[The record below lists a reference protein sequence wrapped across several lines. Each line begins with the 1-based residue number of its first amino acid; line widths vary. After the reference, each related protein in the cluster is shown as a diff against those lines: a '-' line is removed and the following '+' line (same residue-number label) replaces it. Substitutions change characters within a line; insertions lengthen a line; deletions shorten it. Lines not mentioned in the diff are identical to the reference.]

1 MNFAFLDS
9 GTGGIPYMLRL
20 KRLAPDATCAYLA
33 DTVHFPYGEKTVPE
47 IIEYATAAVSRI
59 IDTWHPETIVV
70 ACNTI
75 SVSALTSLRERF
87 PFVPFIGTVPAI
99 KLAASVT
106 KNKKIGLLATN
117 ATVRDAYI
125 RELEKGFASGC
136 TIYSRGDA
144 DLVSF
149 IERKLVTA
157 DENEKMRAVMPAV
170 DYFAEKDCDT
180 IVLGCTH
187 FTHLADI
194 MQKAAGK
201 NVNVVDSRDGVARH
215 AIEVHDNFI
224 NSKKES
230 ENIFTAAADF
240 LSEVPDGSFFV
251 TGISD
256 DKAKAYYRAFCKM
269 LSIPFGGMLAVI

>member
-47 IIEYATAAVSRI
+47 IIEYSTAAVSRI
-59 IDTWHPETIVV
+59 IDTWRPETIVV

-75 SVSALTSLRERF
+75 SVSALASLRERF
-87 PFVPFIGTVPAI
+87 PSVPFIGTVPAI

-106 KNKKIGLLATN
+106 KNKRIGLLATN

-170 DYFAEKDCDT
+170 DYFAEKGCDT

-201 NVNVVDSRDGVARH
+201 NVSVVDSRDGVARR
-215 AIEVHDNFI
+215 AIEVHDNLI

-269 LSIPFGGMLAVI
+269 LGIPFGGTLA

>member
-1 MNFAFLDS
+1 MCIRD
-9 GTGGIPYMLRL
+9 R
-20 KRLAPDATCAYLA
+20 
-33 DTVHFPYGEKTVPE
+33 
-47 IIEYATAAVSRI
+47 
-59 IDTWHPETIVV
+59 
-70 ACNTI
+70 CNTI
-75 SVSALTSLRERF
+75 SVSALASLRERF

-144 DLVSF
+144 ALVSF
-149 IERKLVTA
+149 IERKFVTA
-157 DENEKMRAVMPAV
+157 DEHEKIEAVMPAV
-170 DYFAEKDCDT
+170 GYFAEKGCDT

-201 NVNVVDSRDGVARH
+201 NVSVVDSRDGVAR
-215 AIEVHDNFI
+215 
-224 NSKKES
+224 
-230 ENIFTAAADF
+230 
-240 LSEVPDGSFFV
+240 LSL
-251 TGISD
+251 IH
-256 DKAKAYYRAFCKM
+256 
-269 LSIPFGGMLAVI
+269 I

>member
-59 IDTWHPETIVV
+59 IDIWHPETIVV
-70 ACNTI
+70 ACNTM
-75 SVSALTSLRERF
+75 SVSALASLREHF

-170 DYFAEKDCDT
+170 DYFAEKGCDT

>member
-33 DTVHFPYGEKTVPE
+33 DTVHFPYGEKTVRE

-59 IDTWHPETIVV
+59 IDIWHPETIVV

-75 SVSALTSLRERF
+75 SVSALASLRERF

-157 DENEKMRAVMPAV
+157 DENEKIEAVMPAV
-170 DYFAEKDCDT
+170 GYFAEKGCDT

-201 NVNVVDSRDGVARH
+201 NVSVVDSRDGVARH
-215 AIEVHDNFI
+215 AIEVHGDFI

-251 TGISD
+251 TGVSD

>member
-47 IIEYATAAVSRI
+47 IIEYATAAVSRV
-59 IDTWHPETIVV
+59 IDMWRPETIVV

-75 SVSALTSLRERF
+75 SVSALASLRERF

-170 DYFAEKDCDT
+170 GYFAEKGCDT

-256 DKAKAYYRAFCKM
+256 DKAKAYYEAFCKM
-269 LSIPFGGMLAVI
+269 LAIPFGGILPVI

>member
-47 IIEYATAAVSRI
+47 IIEYATAAVSRV
-59 IDTWHPETIVV
+59 IDMWHPETIVV

-75 SVSALTSLRERF
+75 SVSALASLRERF

-170 DYFAEKDCDT
+170 DYFAEKGCDT

-256 DKAKAYYRAFCKM
+256 DKAKTYYEAFCKM
-269 LSIPFGGMLAVI
+269 LAIPFGGTLAVI

>member
-1 MNFAFLDS
+1 
-9 GTGGIPYMLRL
+9 
-20 KRLAPDATCAYLA
+20 
-33 DTVHFPYGEKTVPE
+33 VHFPYGEKTVPE
-47 IIEYATAAVSRI
+47 IIEYATAAVSRV
-59 IDTWHPETIVV
+59 IDMWHPETIVV

-75 SVSALTSLRERF
+75 SVSALASLRERF

-117 ATVRDAYI
+117 ATVCDAYI

-170 DYFAEKDCDT
+170 DYFAEKGCDT

-201 NVNVVDSRDGVARH
+201 NVSVVDSRDGVARR
-215 AIEVHDNFI
+215 AIEVHDNLI

-240 LSEVPDGSFFV
+240 LSDVPDESFFV
-251 TGISD
+251 TGVSD

-269 LSIPFGGMLAVI
+269 LGIPFGGTLA

>member
-59 IDTWHPETIVV
+59 IDIWHPETIVV
-70 ACNTI
+70 ACNTM
-75 SVSALTSLRERF
+75 SVSALASLREHF

-170 DYFAEKDCDT
+170 DYFAEKGCDT

-240 LSEVPDGSFFV
+240 LSDVPDESFFV
-251 TGISD
+251 TGVSD
-256 DKAKAYYRAFCKM
+256 AKAKAYYRAFCKM
-269 LSIPFGGMLAVI
+269 LGIPFGGTLA

>member
-1 MNFAFLDS
+1 M
-9 GTGGIPYMLRL
+9 
-20 KRLAPDATCAYLA
+20 
-33 DTVHFPYGEKTVPE
+33 
-47 IIEYATAAVSRI
+47 
-59 IDTWHPETIVV
+59 
-70 ACNTI
+70 
-75 SVSALTSLRERF
+75 SVSALASLRQRF

-144 DLVSF
+144 ELVSF

-157 DENEKMRAVMPAV
+157 DENEKMRAVMPAL

-201 NVNVVDSRDGVARH
+201 NVNVVDSRDGVARR
-215 AIEVHDNFI
+215 AIEVHDNLI
-224 NSKKES
+224 NSKKGKS
-230 ENIFTAAADF
+230 ENILTAAADF
-240 LSEVPDGSFFV
+240 LSDVPDESFFV
-251 TGISD
+251 TGVSD
-256 DKAKAYYRAFCKM
+256 DKAKAYYEAFCKM
-269 LSIPFGGMLAVI
+269 LAIPFGGILLGI

>member
-47 IIEYATAAVSRI
+47 IIEYSTAAVSRI
-59 IDTWHPETIVV
+59 IDTWRPETIVV

-75 SVSALTSLRERF
+75 SVSALASLRERF
-87 PFVPFIGTVPAI
+87 PSVPFIGTVPAI

-106 KNKKIGLLATN
+106 KNKRIGLLATN

-170 DYFAEKDCDT
+170 DYFAEKGCDT

-201 NVNVVDSRDGVARH
+201 NVSVVDSRDGVARR
-215 AIEVHDNFI
+215 AIEVHDNLI

-256 DKAKAYYRAFCKM
+256 DKAKAYYEAFCKM
-269 LSIPFGGMLAVI
+269 LAIPFGGTLPVI

>member
-59 IDTWHPETIVV
+59 INRWRPETIVV

-75 SVSALTSLRERF
+75 SVSALASLRERF

-157 DENEKMRAVMPAV
+157 GENEKMRAVKPAL

-201 NVNVVDSRDGVARH
+201 NVSVVDSRDGVARH
-215 AIEVHDNFI
+215 AIEVHGDFI

-240 LSEVPDGSFFV
+240 LSDVPDESFFV

-269 LSIPFGGMLAVI
+269 LGIPFGGTLA

>member
-1 MNFAFLDS
+1 
-9 GTGGIPYMLRL
+9 MLRL

-59 IDTWHPETIVV
+59 IDRWRPETIVV
-70 ACNTI
+70 ACNTM
-75 SVSALTSLRERF
+75 SVSALASLRQRF

-149 IERKLVTA
+149 IERNIVTA
-157 DENEKMRAVMPAV
+157 DENEKLQAVMPAV
-170 DYFAEKDCDT
+170 NYFAEKGCDT

-201 NVNVVDSRDGVARH
+201 NVSVVDSRDGVARH
-215 AIEVHDNFI
+215 AIEVHEDFI
-224 NSKKES
+224 NSRKKQS
-230 ENIFTAAADF
+230 ETVFTAAADF
-240 LSEVPDGSFFV
+240 LSDVPDESFFV

-256 DKAKAYYRAFCKM
+256 DKTEAYYQAFCKK
-269 LSIPFGGMLAVI
+269 LSIPFGGTLA

>member
-59 IDTWHPETIVV
+59 IDRWRPETIVV

-75 SVSALTSLRERF
+75 SVSALASLRERF

-170 DYFAEKDCDT
+170 DYFAEKGCDT

-201 NVNVVDSRDGVARH
+201 NVSVVDSRDGVARR
-215 AIEVHDNFI
+215 AIEVHDNLI
-224 NSKKES
+224 N
-230 ENIFTAAADF
+230 
-240 LSEVPDGSFFV
+240 
-251 TGISD
+251 
-256 DKAKAYYRAFCKM
+256 
-269 LSIPFGGMLAVI
+269 

>member
-33 DTVHFPYGEKTVPE
+33 DTVHFPYGEKNVPQ

-59 IDTWHPETIVV
+59 IDTWRPETIVV

-75 SVSALTSLRERF
+75 SVSALASLRERF

-125 RELEKGFASGC
+125 QELEKGFASGC

-157 DENEKMRAVMPAV
+157 DENEKMRAVMPAL

-201 NVNVVDSRDGVARH
+201 NVNVVDSSDGVARR
-215 AIEVHDNFI
+215 AIEVHDNLI
-224 NSKKES
+224 NSKKEKT
-230 ENIFTAAADF
+230 ENILTAAADF
-240 LSEVPDGSFFV
+240 LSDVPDQSFFI

-256 DKAKAYYRAFCKM
+256 DKAKAYYEAFCKM
-269 LSIPFGGMLAVI
+269 LAIPFGGTLA

>member
-47 IIEYATAAVSRI
+47 IIEYATATVSRI
-59 IDTWHPETIVV
+59 IDIWHPETVVV
-70 ACNTI
+70 ACNTM
-75 SVSALTSLRERF
+75 SVSALASLREHF

-170 DYFAEKDCDT
+170 DYFAEKGCDT